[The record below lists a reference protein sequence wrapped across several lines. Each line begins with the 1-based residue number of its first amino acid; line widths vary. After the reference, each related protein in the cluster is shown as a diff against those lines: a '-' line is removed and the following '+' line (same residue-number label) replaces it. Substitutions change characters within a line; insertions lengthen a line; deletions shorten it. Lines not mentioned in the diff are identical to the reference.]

1 MESNF
6 FARLSILVRILTLI
20 VFSAEIFS
28 FLLIGT
34 TSRYVQD
41 DYCYAYYLSGENFW
55 QEQIASY
62 TQERPYS
69 GNRYALSLGVGFS
82 ELAGADGT
90 ALLPGLTLICWVFG
104 TYLLIKN
111 MPRLQKRL
119 MHSSLDAL
127 ILSEA
132 VVLFT
137 LSLTQDWVQSYF
149 WRSGMLP
156 YLAPLVTGT
165 YLIWFIIKSSQK
177 ENYQWMELVG
187 VFLLAVIS
195 GGFSEIGNAVL
206 LTLISILLV
215 LSVILHK
222 RKPILPLVTALIG
235 GLLALVLL
243 IAAPMNMQR
252 LQSPAYENAFNFI
265 TAIKQS
271 LDGSIFF
278 YQATAYRMTLM
289 YLSVLIFFVLLGILF
304 AHDGKTEIILS
315 RKIITMLGLV
325 IAVSF
330 ILTFASMI
338 PTYLT
343 EASYPK
349 HRALIIP
356 RYISILLALVVGF
369 GVGRYIFSRL
379 PVQIQRISLV
389 VLGLLIVSADFFWLT
404 GKSQYYIPPPYPE
417 IIEYIRSHLLLSV
430 AVVLI
435 AALVLIGIVTK
446 VKPQIAI
453 SIMILLYLFQPA
465 AMTARIF
472 SEYPILRERAAL
484 WDSRESQIIRARE
497 NGTGDITV
505 RAFDSFVGL
514 TELSDNPGV
523 WVNRCAALY
532 YGVNSI
538 RAVEP
543 VLDPVRF
550 ENP

>member
-6 FARLSILVRILTLI
+6 FTKLSILVRILTLI
-20 VFSAEIFS
+20 VFSAGIFS

-55 QEQIASY
+55 HEQIASY

-132 VVLFT
+132 VVLCT

-165 YLIWFIIKSSQK
+165 YLLWFIIKSSQK
-177 ENYQWMELVG
+177 GNYQWMELVG

-235 GLLALVLL
+235 GLLALALL

-265 TAIKQS
+265 TAIKQ
-271 LDGSIFF
+271 
-278 YQATAYRMTLM
+278 
-289 YLSVLIFFVLLGILF
+289 
-304 AHDGKTEIILS
+304 
-315 RKIITMLGLV
+315 
-325 IAVSF
+325 
-330 ILTFASMI
+330 
-338 PTYLT
+338 
-343 EASYPK
+343 
-349 HRALIIP
+349 
-356 RYISILLALVVGF
+356 
-369 GVGRYIFSRL
+369 
-379 PVQIQRISLV
+379 
-389 VLGLLIVSADFFWLT
+389 
-404 GKSQYYIPPPYPE
+404 
-417 IIEYIRSHLLLSV
+417 
-430 AVVLI
+430 
-435 AALVLIGIVTK
+435 
-446 VKPQIAI
+446 
-453 SIMILLYLFQPA
+453 
-465 AMTARIF
+465 
-472 SEYPILRERAAL
+472 
-484 WDSRESQIIRARE
+484 
-497 NGTGDITV
+497 
-505 RAFDSFVGL
+505 
-514 TELSDNPGV
+514 
-523 WVNRCAALY
+523 
-532 YGVNSI
+532 
-538 RAVEP
+538 
-543 VLDPVRF
+543 
-550 ENP
+550 